1 MIFATFVGRGCPRS
15 ARSPG
20 PARAAGEFSTSP
32 AWEPTL
38 PLDRA
43 GGARSAAGYSVKKT
57 RALWL
62 PRPGR
67 LPRNRSADA
76 PLHRQPRRRE
86 TQTGM
91 VKPCR
96 VRSGQLRPAQ
106 GGAKLVPSLMPKK
119 DNTRPGNA
127 SWEPQAS
134 ATGGPSVPPVDA
146 WEPSGTATSPPE
158 ARPGRSVRLDGIANG
173 TIFYMWSRT
182 RGDRHG
188 DSPPRRGNRP
198 PRG

>member
-1 MIFATFVGRGCPRS
+1 MRKHPADPHPRGGMQTELTQRTLRSAGLSQGLACDLCNFVGRG
-15 ARSPG
+15 ARDQPG
-20 PARAAGEFSTSP
+20 LRALQGAAGEFSTSP

-43 GGARSAAGYSVKKT
+43 GGARPAAGYSVKKT

-67 LPRNRSADA
+67 LPQNRSADA

-106 GGAKLVPSLMPKK
+106 VVP
-119 DNTRPGNA
+119 NRC
-127 SWEPQAS
+127 QA
-134 ATGGPSVPPVDA
+134 
-146 WEPSGTATSPPE
+146 
-158 ARPGRSVRLDGIANG
+158 
-173 TIFYMWSRT
+173 
-182 RGDRHG
+182 
-188 DSPPRRGNRP
+188 
-198 PRG
+198 